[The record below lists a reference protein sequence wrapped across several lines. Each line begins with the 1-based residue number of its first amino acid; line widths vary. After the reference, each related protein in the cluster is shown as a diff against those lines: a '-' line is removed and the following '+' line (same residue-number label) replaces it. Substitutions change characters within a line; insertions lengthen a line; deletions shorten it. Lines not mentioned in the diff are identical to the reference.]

1 MVALGFMIR
10 NVDDSFH
17 IVGASEEWFLSGTGA
32 AAQSIRLFDL
42 HLRKQ
47 HELNRVFIR
56 AFHLLLC
63 LVPRIT
69 VELRWVSLVLLIET
83 VVWSICLLVPDIKNA
98 IDDFP
103 LTAAI
108 VMVALTFSWALSL
121 LMPLVV
127 SLLHPIVPLTGD
139 EMKSLPGLLT
149 TSAGYDS
156 FHDFLKLEFSIEN
169 LYFWSE
175 VNLYRQH
182 AERLVLADEDEV
194 GDEAIAEL
202 LEVARG
208 IYADFIDES
217 TAHQVN
223 LSAPV
228 VKGIRQ
234 VLAYVALLTLIYK
247 PKPPK
252 QINKSS
258 RICSLSWFAASLFPF
273 LSFNQCAYS
282 TPHER
287 LAGLS
292 HVL

>member
-1 MVALGFMIR
+1 MSTTRFTLSVRLR
-10 NVDDSFH
+10 NVFCQP
-17 IVGASEEWFLSGTGA
+17 LKLRRT
-32 AAQSIRLFDL
+32 SISTSDL
-42 HLRKQ
+42 DLR
-47 HELNRVFIR
+47 EATLT
-56 AFHLLLC
+56 ALYFHLHFSFFCPIL
-63 LVPRIT
+63 RIA
-69 VELRWVSLVLLIET
+69 VELRWVSLILLIET
-83 VVWSICLLVPDIKNA
+83 VVWSVCLLVPDIKDA

-103 LTAAI
+103 LTATI

-121 LMPLVV
+121 LMPLLM

-182 AERLVLADEDEV
+182 AERLVLADDEDEV
-194 GDEAIAEL
+194 GDAAVAEL

-208 IYADFIDES
+208 IYVDFIDES

-228 VKGIRQ
+228 VAGIRQ
-234 VLAYVALLTLIYK
+234 VLAYVALLTLMLAT
-247 PKPPK
+247 PKT
-252 QINKSS
+252 N
-258 RICSLSWFAASLFPF
+258 RATFVHFLGSL
-273 LSFNQCAYS
+273 
-282 TPHER
+282 R
-287 LAGLS
+287 L
-292 HVL
+292 